1 MQKFIGK
8 TVLMV
13 GQSSNTV
20 TYHRRYN
27 LLNDLMGS
35 SNQAKEALRQK
46 KDFLQ
51 KHDGNLP
58 GIKFRNHIVEVTKTR
73 KTAIE
78 AFSGEKSKSGSSR
91 REPFPE
97 ALQRKNQQRGRVA
110 GHRIFAKLLKV
121 PLAVLR
127 RLNMLIIIYLDNM

>member
-1 MQKFIGK
+1 
-8 TVLMV
+8 
-13 GQSSNTV
+13 
-20 TYHRRYN
+20 
-27 LLNDLMGS
+27 MGS

-46 KDFLQ
+46 RDLLQ

-73 KTAIE
+73 KTTIE

-91 REPFPE
+91 REPFSE

-127 RLNMLIIIYLDNM
+127 RLNMLIIIYIDNM